1 MRYLVLAM
9 SIALLG
15 GVLGVA
21 LVQAAEGV
29 EIRCRWQAPDTGSP
43 VQVYE
48 LQIRDVDGGLDTTM
62 TVPSR
67 PGPEQVQVFEGEFL
81 RRYIARVRGI
91 DAQGRSGPWSNF
103 SPIYVFEEE
112 EPEP

>member
-1 MRYLVLAM
+1 MRYLVLAT

-29 EIRCRWQAPDTGSP
+29 DIRCRWQAPDSGSP

-48 LQIRDVDGGLDTTM
+48 LQIKDVDGGLDTTI
-62 TVPSR
+62 TVPSQ
-67 PGPEQVQVFEGEFL
+67 PGSEQVQVFEGEFL

-103 SPIYVFEEE
+103 SQVYVFEEE